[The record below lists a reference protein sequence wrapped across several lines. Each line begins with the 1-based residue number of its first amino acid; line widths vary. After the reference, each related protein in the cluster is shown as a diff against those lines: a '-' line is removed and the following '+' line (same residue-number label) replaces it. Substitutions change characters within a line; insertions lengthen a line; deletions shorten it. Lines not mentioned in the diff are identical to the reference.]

1 MPSTIV
7 HLALAGLIAGT
18 LLGEA
23 FDRKSL
29 LFIVVAIVFIDL
41 DSFVDLF
48 VPFGHRAVLHN
59 LTIPVLALGILLF
72 DVHVREESAL
82 LSRWGHWGYRVAWV
96 SILCYAVAGVLLDM
110 TDGVVN
116 LFWPIHDQFYSL
128 SGKIELSDQRGIV
141 QTFVE
146 TSDGG
151 SIPAPE
157 SRGTTEDVEITT
169 GVAPG
174 EPDAPDEEPERIFP
188 VIGATWEL
196 IVFLTGTFVTGMRLS
211 LSQKL
216 DGE

>member
-7 HLALAGLIAGT
+7 HLALAGLIGGT

-23 FDRKSL
+23 FDGKSL
-29 LFIVVAIVFIDL
+29 LVIAASIILIDL

-59 LTIPVLALGILLF
+59 LLIPALALGILLL
-72 DVHVREESAL
+72 DVHVREESTL
-82 LSRWGHWGYRVAWV
+82 LDRWGHWGYRVAWV
-96 SILCYAVAGVLLDM
+96 TILCYAVAGVLLDM

-116 LFWPIHDQFYSL
+116 LFWPIHDQFYAL
-128 SGKIELSDQRGIV
+128 SGKIELSDQRGFV
-141 QTFVE
+141 QTFIE
-146 TSDGG
+146 TSDDG

-174 EPDAPDEEPERIFP
+174 EPDAPNEEPERIFP

-196 IVFLTGTFVTGMRLS
+196 IVFLTGTFVTGMRLY
-211 LSQKL
+211 LSQEL
-216 DGE
+216 DTE